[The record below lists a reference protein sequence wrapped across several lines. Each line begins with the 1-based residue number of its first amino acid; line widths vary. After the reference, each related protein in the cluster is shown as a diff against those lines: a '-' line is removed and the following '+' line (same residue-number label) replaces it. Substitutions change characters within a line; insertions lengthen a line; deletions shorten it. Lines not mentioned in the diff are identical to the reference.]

1 MQIFAKRLW
10 GTEATWGL
18 MKAASRCLL
27 SCPKCIWHT
36 EHHVNP
42 GIHAVLVASGGSDPS
57 DAAQFFLSSGLPT
70 SEVFLMCRHWVQW
83 GCIFSLYWYHRPQDS
98 RELWTRA
105 TPVQHGGESP
115 PIFCDRNS
123 RCGPRGGE
131 PPPIFCDRSPW
142 WLCRIGVSF
151 VFVYI

>member
-57 DAAQFFLSSGLPT
+57 DAAPFFCLLDFQLRKCFLCVAIGYSGVVFSACTGITDHGTAESSGLVRLQSNT
-70 SEVFLMCRHWVQW
+70 EVNR
-83 GCIFSLYWYHRPQDS
+83 RPS
-98 RELWTRA
+98 SAIETRGVVHVEA
-105 TPVQHGGESP
+105 NRRPSSAIEA
-115 PIFCDRNS
+115 
-123 RCGPRGGE
+123 RGGFAE
-131 PPPIFCDRSPW
+131 ST
-142 WLCRIGVSF
+142 
-151 VFVYI
+151 